1 MGYLKDELQGFVPV
15 EQATEIMKD
24 VARGSSILRLS
35 KVSQMESDTK
45 KVPVMTEG
53 AGAYWVGEGERI
65 KTSKAGW
72 IYPELKAK
80 KLAVIIPVT
89 KEKLNDTTIN
99 VFSELQE
106 SIAEAFYKAIDAAA
120 IFGTNSPFE
129 RNIMKC
135 VEKAGNKIE
144 IGTNGEGKLD
154 LDVADAMATVE
165 DAGYDVNGF
174 AAKIGI
180 KNSLRKLRDGNGN
193 QLFVDGVNGKEL
205 YSQPIEF
212 SRNGAWDKT
221 KAELVGADWDK
232 SLVGIR
238 ESLEYEILKEA
249 TLEGTVD
256 KDGKPISLAEQDLI
270 GIKATMRLAYL
281 PIKDEAFCAVVPKGS
296 LGELTVTSAEG
307 TATGKTAITVE
318 PAKAEGNSYK
328 YKVAANPTMPKYGDV
343 CTSGYT
349 NWNGTDE
356 ISATAGQ
363 KIVVVEVGSDNKAK
377 KAGTTTLTVKAD

>member
-1 MGYLKDELQGFVPV
+1 MAYLKDELQGFVPV

-45 KVPVMTEG
+45 KIPVMTEG

-89 KEKLNDTTIN
+89 KEKLNDTTID
-99 VFSELQE
+99 VFSELKE
-106 SIAEAFYKAIDAAA
+106 SIADAFYKAIDAAA

-349 NWNGTDE
+349 NWDGTSE
-356 ISATAGQ
+356 ISGTAGQ
-363 KIVVVEVGSDNKAK
+363 KIIVVEVDSDNKAK
-377 KAGTTTLTVKAD
+377 KAGTATLTVKAD

>member
-363 KIVVVEVGSDNKAK
+363 KIVVVEVDSDNKAK

>member
-318 PAKAEGNSYK
+318 PAKTEGNSYK

-356 ISATAGQ
+356 ILGTAGQ
-363 KIVVVEVGSDNKAK
+363 KIVIVEVDSDNKAK

>member
-45 KVPVMTEG
+45 KIPVMTEG

-89 KEKLNDTTIN
+89 KEKLNDTTID
-99 VFSELQE
+99 VFSELKE

-349 NWNGTDE
+349 NWDGTSE
-356 ISATAGQ
+356 ISGTAGQ
-363 KIVVVEVGSDNKAK
+363 KIIVVEVDSDNKAK
-377 KAGTTTLTVKAD
+377 KAGTATLTVKAD

>member
-1 MGYLKDELQGFVPV
+1 MSYLKDELSGFVPV
-15 EQATEIMKD
+15 EQAKEIMKD

-35 KVSQMESDTK
+35 KVSEMQSDTK

-53 AGAYWVGEGERI
+53 PGAYWVGEGERI
-65 KTSKAGW
+65 QTSKAGW

-89 KEKLNDTTIN
+89 KEKLNDTTIA
-99 VFSELQE
+99 VFNELRE
-106 SIAEAFYKAIDAAA
+106 PIAEAFYKAIDAAG

-135 VEKAGNKIE
+135 VEKTGNKVE
-144 IGTNGEGKLD
+144 LGTNGVGKLD
-154 LDVADAMATVE
+154 LDVSDAMSKME

-174 AAKIGI
+174 VSKIGI
-180 KNSLRKLRDGNGN
+180 KGSLRKLRDANGN

-212 SRNGAWDKT
+212 SRNGAWDKS
-221 KAELVGADWDK
+221 KAELIGADWDK

-238 ESLEYEILKEA
+238 DTLEYEILKEA

-256 KDGKPISLAEQDLI
+256 ADGKPISLAEQDMI
-270 GIKATMRLAYL
+270 AIKATMRLAYL
-281 PIKDEAFCAVVPKGS
+281 PIKDEAFCAVVPEGA
-296 LGELTVTSAEG
+296 LGELTVTSEEG

-318 PAKAEGNSYK
+318 PAKASDNSYK
-328 YKVAANPTMPKYGDV
+328 YKVAANPTVPKYGDT
-343 CTSGYT
+343 CTTGYT
-349 NWNGTDE
+349 AWNGTDE

-363 KIVVVEVGSDNKAK
+363 KIVIVEVDSDNKAK
-377 KAGTTTLTVKAD
+377 KAGIATITVKS

>member
-15 EQATEIMKD
+15 EQATKIMKD

-45 KVPVMTEG
+45 KIPVMTEG

-89 KEKLNDTTIN
+89 KEKLNDTTID
-99 VFSELQE
+99 VFSELKE

-232 SLVGIR
+232 SLVGIKD
-238 ESLEYEILKEA
+238 SLEYEILREA

-281 PIKDEAFCAVVPKGS
+281 PIKDEAFCAVVPEGS

-349 NWNGTDE
+349 NWDGTSE
-356 ISATAGQ
+356 ISGTAGQ
-363 KIVVVEVGSDNKAK
+363 KIIVVEVDSANKAK
-377 KAGTTTLTVKAD
+377 KAGTATLTVKAD

>member
-1 MGYLKDELQGFVPV
+1 MGYLKDELSGFVPA
-15 EQATEIMKD
+15 EQAKEIMKD

-35 KVSQMESDTK
+35 KVSEMQSDTK

-53 AGAYWVGEGERI
+53 PGAYWVGEGERI
-65 KTSKAGW
+65 QTSKAGW

-89 KEKLNDTTIN
+89 KEKLNDTTIA
-99 VFSELQE
+99 VFNELRE
-106 SIAEAFYKAIDAAA
+106 PIAEAFYKAIDAAG

-135 VEKAGNKIE
+135 VEKTGNKVE
-144 IGTNGEGKLD
+144 LGTNGVGKLD
-154 LDVADAMATVE
+154 LDVSDAMSKVE

-174 AAKIGI
+174 VSKIGI
-180 KNSLRKLRDGNGN
+180 KGSLRKLRDANGN

-212 SRNGAWDKT
+212 SRNGAWDKS
-221 KAELVGADWDK
+221 KAELIGADWDK

-238 ESLEYEILKEA
+238 DTLEYEILKEA

-256 KDGKPISLAEQDLI
+256 ADGKPISLAEQDMI
-270 GIKATMRLAYL
+270 AIKATMRLAYL
-281 PIKDEAFCAVVPKGS
+281 PIKDEAFCAVIPEGA
-296 LGELTVTSAEG
+296 LGELTVTSEEG

-318 PAKAEGNSYK
+318 PAKASDNSYK
-328 YKVAANPTMPKYGDV
+328 YKVAANPTVPKYGDT
-343 CTSGYT
+343 CTTGYT
-349 NWNGTDE
+349 AWNGTDE

-363 KIVVVEVGSDNKAK
+363 KIVIVEVDSNNKAK
-377 KAGTTTLTVKAD
+377 RAGIATITVKS

>member
-45 KVPVMTEG
+45 KIPVMTEG

-89 KEKLNDTTIN
+89 KEKLNDTTID
-99 VFSELQE
+99 VFSELKE

-238 ESLEYEILKEA
+238 DSLEYEILKEA

-328 YKVAANPTMPKYGDV
+328 YKVAANPTAPKYGDV
-343 CTSGYT
+343 CTTGYT
-349 NWNGTDE
+349 DWNGTNE
-356 ISATAGQ
+356 ISGTAGQ
-363 KIVVVEVGSDNKAK
+363 KIVVVEVDSDNKAK
-377 KAGTTTLTVKAD
+377 KAGTATLTVKA

>member
-1 MGYLKDELQGFVPV
+1 MSYLKDELSGFVPA
-15 EQATEIMKD
+15 EQAKEIMKD

-35 KVSQMESDTK
+35 KVSEMKSDTK

-53 AGAYWVGEGERI
+53 PGAYWVGEGERI
-65 KTSKAGW
+65 QTSKAGW

-89 KEKLNDTTIN
+89 KEKLNDTTIA
-99 VFSELQE
+99 VFNELRE
-106 SIAEAFYKAIDAAA
+106 PIAEAFYKAIDAAG

-135 VEKAGNKIE
+135 VEKTGNKVE
-144 IGTNGEGKLD
+144 LGTNGVGKLD
-154 LDVADAMATVE
+154 LDVSDAMSKVE

-174 AAKIGI
+174 VSKIGI
-180 KNSLRKLRDGNGN
+180 KGSLRKLRDANGN

-212 SRNGAWDKT
+212 SRNGAWDKS
-221 KAELVGADWDK
+221 KAELIGADWDK

-238 ESLEYEILKEA
+238 DTLEYEILKEA

-256 KDGKPISLAEQDLI
+256 ADGKPISLAEQDMI
-270 GIKATMRLAYL
+270 AIKATMRLAYL
-281 PIKDEAFCAVVPKGS
+281 PIKDEAFCAVVPEGA
-296 LGELTVTSAEG
+296 LGELTVTSEEG

-318 PAKAEGNSYK
+318 PAKASDNSYK
-328 YKVAANPTMPKYGDV
+328 YKVAANPTVPKYGDT
-343 CTSGYT
+343 CTTGYT
-349 NWNGTDE
+349 AWNGTDE

-363 KIVVVEVGSDNKAK
+363 KIVIVEVDSNNKAK
-377 KAGTTTLTVKAD
+377 RAGIATTTVKS